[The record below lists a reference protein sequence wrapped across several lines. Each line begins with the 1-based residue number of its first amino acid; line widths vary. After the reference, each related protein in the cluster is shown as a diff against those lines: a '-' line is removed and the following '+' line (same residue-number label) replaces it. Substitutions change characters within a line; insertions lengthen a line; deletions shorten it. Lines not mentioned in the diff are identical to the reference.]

1 MSNLA
6 AAALARPRF
15 TFLAVLAV
23 VLAGLWL
30 VLDFPST
37 EEPPVTI
44 RTATVL
50 SYVPG
55 ANTERMEQ
63 LVGRPTEESILG
75 LPEVK
80 RVKTTLRPG
89 LALSDGQCQQAAR
102 CVATAAQPYER
113 LAPAASGRQRR
124 TTSG

>member
-63 LVGRPTEESILG
+63 LVGRPTEESTSSRP
-75 LPEVK
+75 LPSTVI
-80 RVKTTLRPG
+80 T
-89 LALSDGQCQQAAR
+89 
-102 CVATAAQPYER
+102 
-113 LAPAASGRQRR
+113 LAPGPVLWPTASWRLPITPSTGARKLA
-124 TTSG
+124 

>member
-63 LVGRPTEESILG
+63 LVGRPTIRRSVPASCPMCG
-75 LPEVK
+75 N
-80 RVKTTLRPG
+80 G
-89 LALSDGQCQQAAR
+89 C
-102 CVATAAQPYER
+102 ATV
-113 LAPAASGRQRR
+113 
-124 TTSG
+124 